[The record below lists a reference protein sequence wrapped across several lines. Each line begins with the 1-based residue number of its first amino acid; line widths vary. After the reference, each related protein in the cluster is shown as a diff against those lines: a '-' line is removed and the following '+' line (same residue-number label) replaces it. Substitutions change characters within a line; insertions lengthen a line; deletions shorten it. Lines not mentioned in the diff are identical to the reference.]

1 MLATPRLVRI
11 IKYRR
16 AIKSLPDC
24 VELPARRR
32 LLVDVSVLRQSDSRT
47 GIQRVVRAVLI
58 GLLEQADECFDIQP
72 VFATHTH
79 PYRYC
84 DLSFL
89 GRGRPHN
96 VLEAPGLVVP
106 RKGDVFLALD
116 LATHLLPLHEYQIEH
131 WKSRGTSIV
140 VVVYDLLPLRNY
152 RWFTSKLRRR
162 FRAWLKL
169 IERQADEAVCISNT
183 VEEELQ
189 AWFSVRRQH
198 SQSPRISKIALGG
211 DLAATAPSA
220 GLPGN
225 ADSVLA
231 ACRSRPTILM
241 VGTIEP
247 RKAYDKALA
256 AFEALWQDGGG
267 EAPALLIVGKP
278 GWKTELL
285 QRRLRH
291 HPQAGSSLIWLD
303 DVSDEYLGHLYRAA
317 RGVMMASYAEG
328 CGLPALEALAHGVPV
343 LARDLA
349 VFREIGADGMTF
361 FADDRPVPL
370 ATAIATFAEA
380 ARPLNLDRK
389 TSGGRT
395 WAGAVRS
402 LINVIDTLNP

>member
-1 MLATPRLVRI
+1 MLAMPRLVRI

-16 AIKSLPDC
+16 AIKSLADC
-24 VELPARRR
+24 TELSARRR

-58 GLLEQADECFDIQP
+58 GLLEQAGEHFDIQP
-72 VFATHTH
+72 VLATHTL

-89 GRGRPHN
+89 GPGRLHGA
-96 VLEAPGLVVP
+96 VEAQGLVVP
-106 RKGDVFLALD
+106 RKDDVFLALD

-131 WKSRGTSIV
+131 WKSCGTSIV

-169 IERQADEAVCISNT
+169 IKRQADIAVCISNT
-183 VEEELQ
+183 VAEELQ
-189 AWFSVRRQH
+189 AWLSEQRQ
-198 SQSPRISKIALGG
+198 SSRSPRISVIPLGG
-211 DLAATAPSA
+211 DLAATAPSS

-231 ACRSRPTILM
+231 ACRSRPTIMM

-256 AFEALWQDGGG
+256 AFEALWRNGGG
-267 EAPALLIVGKP
+267 GSPALLIVGKP

-285 QRRLRH
+285 QRRLRF

-303 DVSDEYLGHLYRAA
+303 DVSDEYLGNLYCAA

-328 CGLPALEALAHGVPV
+328 CGLPVLEALAHRVPV

-361 FADDRPVPL
+361 FTDDRPVPL
-370 ATAIATFAEA
+370 AAAIATFAET
-380 ARPLNLDRK
+380 ARPLDLGQE

-395 WAGAVRS
+395 WAGTVRS
-402 LINVIDTLNP
+402 LINIIDTLDT